1 MMDKL
6 NKSIIKQ
13 IKALQNK
20 KTRIEKQLFIVEGEK
35 IVNELI
41 HSSFKIETVIGVK
54 EWIDSNN
61 NILNNRQIKT
71 FFAKEEELFSVSS
84 FKTPNQVVAVAHIPE
99 SALDVNLLS
108 DQLTLAMDDIQ
119 DPGNFGT
126 IVRLA
131 DWFGIQ
137 NIICSENS
145 VEVYNPKVIQ
155 STMGAFMRL
164 NISYVDLRD
173 FIKAYKNRTKLKVYG
188 TTLSGSN
195 IYSSELTQ
203 NGLIVMGNESH
214 GISAELEP
222 YIDQWITIPTFNN
235 SCFRTE
241 SLNVSVATAIICSEF
256 RRREK

>member
-1 MMDKL
+1 MNKL

-13 IKALQNK
+13 IKALQKK
-20 KTRIEKQLFIVEGEK
+20 KTRNEKRLFIVEGEK

-41 HSSFKIETVIGVK
+41 HSSFKIETVVGVK
-54 EWIDSNN
+54 EWIDSNV
-61 NILNNRQIKT
+61 NILNNKQIK
-71 FFAKEEELFSVSS
+71 FFYAKEEELSS
-84 FKTPNQVVAVAHIPE
+84 ISLLKTPNQVVAVAHIPE
-99 SALDVNLLS
+99 STLQIQYLS
-108 DQLTLAMDDIQ
+108 DKLTLVLDDIQ
-119 DPGNFGT
+119 DPGNLGT
-126 IVRLA
+126 IIRLA

-164 NISYVDLRD
+164 NIFYVDLQD
-173 FIKAYKNRTKLKVYG
+173 FIKEYKNRTKLKVYG
-188 TTLSGSN
+188 ASLAGSN

>member
-1 MMDKL
+1 MNKL

-13 IKALQNK
+13 IKALQKK
-20 KTRIEKQLFIVEGEK
+20 KTRNEKRLFIVEGEK

-41 HSSFKIETVIGVK
+41 HSSFKIETVVGVK
-54 EWIDSNN
+54 EWIDSNV
-61 NILNNRQIKT
+61 NILNNKQIK
-71 FFAKEEELFSVSS
+71 FFYAKEEELSS
-84 FKTPNQVVAVAHIPE
+84 ISLLKTPNQVVAVAHIPE
-99 SALDVNLLS
+99 STLQIQYLS
-108 DQLTLAMDDIQ
+108 DKLTLVLDDIQ
-119 DPGNFGT
+119 DPGNLGT
-126 IVRLA
+126 IIRLA

-164 NISYVDLRD
+164 NIFYVDLQD
-173 FIKAYKNRTKLKVYG
+173 FIKEYKNRTKLKVYG
-188 TTLSGSN
+188 ASLAGSN

-214 GISAELEP
+214 GISAELQP
-222 YIDQWITIPTFNN
+222 SIDQWITIPTFSNTR
-235 SCFRTE
+235 FKTE

-256 RRREK
+256 RRRVK